1 MLITKKEI
9 GETPL
14 ELLNRIRIESPELA
28 SERLSYA
35 GRLDPMAEGEMLVIV
50 GNENDRRD
58 DFMGFDKEYEAEFLL
73 GVSTDTG
80 DALGV
85 IMDEAEISAQISI
98 AEISAVIEKFTE
110 IKSQKYP
117 WFSSKTVNGIK
128 LFEHFKK
135 GNIDIERP
143 SRKVEI
149 KSVEVLGFNEVATS
163 EIENYIFD
171 SIAKVQGDFRQE
183 EIVERWRGFFAKN
196 PRPTMQTVKIKILV
210 SSGTFIRVL
219 TESFPIPTTLLKLN
233 RTKII
238 LE

>member
-1 MLITKKEI
+1 MLITNKRV

-14 ELLNRIRIESPELA
+14 ELINRIRLESPELA

-35 GRLDPMAEGEMLVIV
+35 GRLDPMAEGELLVIV

-58 DFMGFDKEYEAEFLL
+58 DFMCFDKEYEAEFLV
-73 GVSTDTG
+73 GISTDTG

-85 IMDEAEISAQISI
+85 ILEEAEISAQISI

-135 GNIDIERP
+135 GNLDIERP

-149 KSVEVLGFNEVATS
+149 KSVEILGFNEVATS
-163 EIENYIFD
+163 EIENYIFE
-171 SIAKVQGDFRQE
+171 SIAKVNGDFRQE
-183 EIVERWRGFFAKN
+183 EIVERWREFFAKN
-196 PRPTMQTVKIKILV
+196 SRPTMQTVKIKILV

-219 TESFPIPTTLLKLN
+219 TENFPYPTTLLKLK

-238 LE
+238 L